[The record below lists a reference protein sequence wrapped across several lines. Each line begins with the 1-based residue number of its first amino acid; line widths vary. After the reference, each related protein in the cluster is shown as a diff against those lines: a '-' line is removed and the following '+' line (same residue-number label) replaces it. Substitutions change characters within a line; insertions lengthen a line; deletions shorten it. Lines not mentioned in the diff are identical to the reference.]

1 MPSSLPDRA
10 DRGIKEQVS
19 NPLIKKRLSR
29 PVGLCDLLDQM
40 QLDWNCSLWNGSQI
54 GMLRAALI
62 ESAVTAATRQ
72 SENALSASDAT
83 TASISRVDATGALPP
98 LNPVAPYDR
107 VMVRVLGTRESPAQ
121 RQRDRNSDRLYW
133 GRSAARWPQALTTV
147 NDWGVIRKSRIAR

>member
-1 MPSSLPDRA
+1 L
-10 DRGIKEQVS
+10 E
-19 NPLIKKRLSR
+19 
-29 PVGLCDLLDQM
+29 
-40 QLDWNCSLWNGSQI
+40 GSQI

-107 VMVRVLGTRESPAQ
+107 VMVQVLARRANHP
-121 RQRDRNSDRLYW
+121 RN
-133 GRSAARWPQALTTV
+133 A
-147 NDWGVIRKSRIAR
+147 KEIAIPVGFIGAGLLPDGHRG

>member
-10 DRGIKEQVS
+10 DRGINGEVS

-40 QLDWNCSLWNGSQI
+40 QPDWNCPLWRGSQI

-83 TASISRVDATGALPP
+83 TASIRRGDATGALLP

-107 VMVRVLGTRESPAQ
+107 VMVRVLGRRANHP
-121 RQRDRNSDRLYW
+121 RN
-133 GRSAARWPQALTTV
+133 A
-147 NDWGVIRKSRIAR
+147 KEIAISIGFIWAGLLPNRPKR

>member
-19 NPLIKKRLSR
+19 APLIKKGLSR

-40 QLDWNCSLWNGSQI
+40 QLDWNRSLWNGSQI

-62 ESAVTAATRQ
+62 ESAVTTATRQ

-83 TASISRVDATGALPP
+83 TASISRVDATGALRP
-98 LNPVAPYDR
+98 LNPVALYDR
-107 VMVRVLGTRESPAQ
+107 VMVRVLGTRANHP
-121 RQRDRNSDRLYW
+121 RNAKD
-133 GRSAARWPQALTTV
+133 
-147 NDWGVIRKSRIAR
+147 IAIPTGFIGAGLLPDGHRR